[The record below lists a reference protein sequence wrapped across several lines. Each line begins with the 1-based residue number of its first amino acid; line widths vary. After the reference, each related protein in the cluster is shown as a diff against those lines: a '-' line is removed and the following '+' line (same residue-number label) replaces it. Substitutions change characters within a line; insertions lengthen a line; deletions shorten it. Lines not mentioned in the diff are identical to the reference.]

1 MSSMWQA
8 VVAVGVAWL
17 AAGAR
22 VEGANY
28 AWVGGDGNWSDIA
41 AVTGDQGWDTS
52 PYPTTG
58 VAHTWT
64 QGGPGATV
72 TITIDVADALISDVP
87 ISGWDAGHFVIETT
101 DAVNNKLNL
110 NYYSNGNS
118 RFGVTGS
125 SQSLT
130 VNAPVVLGS
139 GLLGGRLRFM
149 GGQTGAAR
157 VFMNGAI
164 SGAGGIGYT
173 KPSATSSYNGNV
185 RLSAANTFTGD
196 TVWTYPTSIGGVGG
210 LELYNTHALQNSTL
224 DVGASDQ
231 TGGRVEFIAA
241 GTHVVG
247 GLTGGRDVDLD
258 GKTVQFGNNNAST
271 TYSGAIDN
279 GALGKIGT
287 GTLTLS
293 GASIYTGNTTVD
305 DGTLTLA
312 DGGELLFKIE
322 GDGVNNA
329 LLGTGTVNLDGAFR
343 LDLSAASSTVGHS
356 WMIVDHAGL
365 TETYGATFAIADFT
379 DQGDGTWTKTVN
391 PTYEFDQATGYLTVI
406 PEPGSL
412 LLLGLGGLALAMRRR
427 FVK

>member
-8 VVAVGVAWL
+8 ALVAGVMGL

-22 VEGANY
+22 VEGATY
-28 AWVGGDGNWSDIA
+28 AWTGGDGNWSDIA

-52 PYPTTG
+52 PYPTGST
-58 VAHTWT
+58 AHRWT
-64 QGGPGATV
+64 QGAPGATV
-72 TITIDVADALISDVP
+72 TITIDVSDAQLADMLIT
-87 ISGWDAGHFVIETT
+87 GFDAGHFVINTT
-101 DAVNNKLNL
+101 DAVNNKLTM
-110 NYYSNGNS
+110 NGNVGGRS
-118 RFGVTGS
+118 FFGVTYND
-125 SQSLT
+125 QSVT
-130 VNAPVVLGS
+130 VNTPLVLGAS
-139 GLLGGRLRFM
+139 LANGRLALS
-149 GGQTGAAR
+149 GGWTGSTK
-157 VFMNGAI
+157 VFLEQEI
-164 SGAGGIGYT
+164 SGVGGIAFRA
-173 KPSATSSYNGNV
+173 ATTAYLGNV

-196 TVWTYPTSIGGVGG
+196 TTWLSSIGVGG

-224 DVGASDQ
+224 NVGATNQ
-231 TGGRVEFIAA
+231 VGGRVQFIAA

-247 GLTGGRDVDLD
+247 GLTGSRDVDLD
-258 GKTVQFGNNNAST
+258 GKTVQFGNNDAST
-271 TYSGAIDN
+271 TYSGAITN

-293 GASIYTGNTTVD
+293 GASSYTGDTTVD

-312 DGGELLFKIE
+312 EGGELLFKIE

-329 LLGTGTVNLDGAFR
+329 LLGTGTLNLDGALRF
-343 LDLSAASSTVGHS
+343 DLTAASQTFGDS
-356 WMIVDHAGL
+356 WMIVDHAAL

-412 LLLGLGGLALAMRRR
+412 LLLGLGSLALALRRR